1 MRILTVLKMLI
12 VSSIILGKDSAC
24 VGLGFKEMA
33 RDAVLY
39 LQMVCHKAKCTT
51 ITVFPVLVSLRGY
64 ANPDMAMLDDWPST
78 QLMTFRDLGPEVTHY
93 YEVSNYGPFDVRSI
107 VSEILTHI
115 GNLYL
120 PI

>member
-1 MRILTVLKMLI
+1 
-12 VSSIILGKDSAC
+12 
-24 VGLGFKEMA
+24 
-33 RDAVLY
+33 
-39 LQMVCHKAKCTT
+39 
-51 ITVFPVLVSLRGY
+51 
-64 ANPDMAMLDDWPST
+64 MAMLDDWPST